1 MHRLLKRQ
9 IKQHLP
15 EWEKLPQEVISFLEI
30 IANTYQNYDNDID
43 HLEHILKVS
52 SQELFVANK
61 ELNAVNKQNEAVINY
76 KTQHLKK
83 IQFTLE
89 SAEKI
94 ASFCAINLDLNTS
107 SIELS
112 PQFKLLFKDFSNPL
126 DFDLNIFFKGI

>member
-9 IKQHLP
+9 LKQHLP
-15 EWEKLPQEVISFLEI
+15 DWENLPKEVLSFFEI
-30 IANTYQNYDNDID
+30 VENTYQNYDADLE

-52 SQELFVANK
+52 SQELFIANK
-61 ELNAVNKQNEAVINY
+61 ELNALNKENETLINY

-94 ASFCAINLDLNTS
+94 ASFCAINIDLNSS

-112 PQFKLLFKDFSNPL
+112 PQFKLFFNDYSNPV
-126 DFDLNIFFKGI
+126 DFDLNIF